1 MSFNTKQNNLQCIRK
16 KKNIEMTKKDL
27 NFKSQI
33 YPKKKRW
40 GFFWTWLNL
49 VWRVELTSS
58 KARRRVENSLR
69 ASSETISLAIPSQS
83 MFFDALNATSTTFF
97 PAPLIFSAAQ
107 INLRVFRLETQ
118 CDCPVLDAD
127 SPFVVD
133 PGGGGSSGC
142 AMVVYC
148 VWVRREK
155 KKNEGWG

>member
-1 MSFNTKQNNLQCIRK
+1 
-16 KKNIEMTKKDL
+16 MTKKDL
-27 NFKSQI
+27 NLKSQI
-33 YPKKKRW
+33 YPKKKKRW
-40 GFFWTWLNL
+40 VFFWTWLNL

-97 PAPLIFSAAQ
+97 PAPLIFLAAS

-118 CDCPVLDAD
+118 CDCPVLDVD

-155 KKNEGWG
+155 KKNEWWG